1 MRVNRSRFGLAG
13 LLAAGCLAAVTIA
26 MSTGALAQA
35 GRPEPP
41 FQPGGPGGFGPGGPG
56 GFRPGFPGGPMPQM
70 VATTTRVYI
79 LRGRTL
85 YAFDAGSLKLVAQTE
100 VPEPQGGPGG
110 PPPRAPPPPRSARAL
125 PGPCRC
131 SGCRPRPPAR

>member
-41 FQPGGPGGFGPGGPG
+41 FPPGGFGPAGPG
-56 GFRPGFPGGPMPQM
+56 GFRPGGPPMPQM
-70 VATTTRVYI
+70 VATGSRVFV

-85 YAFDAGSLKLVAQTE
+85 YAFDAGSLRLVAQADL
-100 VPEPQGGPGG
+100 PGPQGGPGA
-110 PPPRAPPPPRSARAL
+110 PPRNERQQ
-125 PGPCRC
+125 
-131 SGCRPRPPAR
+131 